1 MIKKIYM
8 GMYNSPVG
16 VIKIEADET
25 KIISIKFSNKK
36 DHVFKEEKNDI
47 IEKLICQLNGYFN
60 GELKIFSIA
69 LKLEGTEFQKKIWS
83 ALKKIPYGQTVSYK
97 DIAIA
102 TGNVK
107 SVRAIGNANGKN
119 RFPIIIPCH
128 RVIYE
133 NRTIGGFSA
142 GIWRKKYLLN
152 LEKKNI

>member
-1 MIKKIYM
+1 MIKKIYR
-8 GMYNSPVG
+8 GEYDSPVG
-16 VIKIEADET
+16 VIKIEADEK
-25 KIISIKFSNKK
+25 KIISIHFSNKK
-36 DHVFKEEKNDI
+36 DPVFKVETNEI
-47 IEKLICQLNGYFN
+47 IEKLIYQLNGYFN
-60 GELKIFSIA
+60 GELKKFSIA
-69 LKLEGTEFQKKIWS
+69 LKLEGSEFQKKIWR

-107 SVRAIGNANGKN
+107 SVRAVGNANGKN

-133 NRTIGGFSA
+133 NGKIGGFSA

-152 LEKKNI
+152 FEKKNI